1 MTAQRSFTAEN
12 YGAVSAGLSVNLIAA
27 DPILFGAGNSLR
39 GSPGLDHE
47 GLRKVS
53 TGLLSFEDLIRANI
67 RIGYEAE
74 LRRIK
79 ADYERTGLPL
89 NYSEYYPAMVN
100 SLERRI
106 DEKMQR
112 IAMELA

>member
-1 MTAQRSFTAEN
+1 M
-12 YGAVSAGLSVNLIAA
+12 SAGQ
-27 DPILFGAGNSLR
+27 
-39 GSPGLDHE
+39 
-47 GLRKVS
+47 
-53 TGLLSFEDLIRANI
+53 LSFEDLIRANI
-67 RIGYEAE
+67 RMGYEAE

-89 NYSEYYPAMVN
+89 NYAEYYPAMVN

-112 IAMELA
+112 IAMELAGGFYNNPVSSGFGQNSCC